1 MKPMLEMAVV
11 KFGRRTRGEIMMKA
25 MLQVAIVKH
34 GRRRTRDV
42 KVTIRANKSH
52 NSGNKSHV
60 REIRSQILG
69 F

>member
-52 NSGNKSHV
+52 NSGN
-60 REIRSQILG
+60 
-69 F
+69 